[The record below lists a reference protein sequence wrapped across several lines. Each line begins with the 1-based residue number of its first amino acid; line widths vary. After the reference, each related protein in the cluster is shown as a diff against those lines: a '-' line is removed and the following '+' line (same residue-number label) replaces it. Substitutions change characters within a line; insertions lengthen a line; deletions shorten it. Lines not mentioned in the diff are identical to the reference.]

1 VRLKT
6 HNLAFL
12 GTVWL
17 ASFAAVPAFAQSAST
32 SPALLPA
39 PSGGDEVAAFYTNY
53 KVQPI
58 WTRAGINDA
67 AVTQLVA
74 ILQRSA
80 FDGFAEG
87 PPLADQVQ
95 AAVAQ
100 ARSGD
105 PAATAAAERT
115 LSTAWVRYVQA
126 LKRPTPGM
134 IYAYDYLKPQG
145 VRTAQILLAAGAA
158 PSLER
163 YLQDTANLN
172 PLYVDLRD
180 AAWAEAQT
188 SGNKTPDPRL
198 LANLDRLRSIRA
210 DGRFL
215 IVDSGSQMLSLYQD
229 GRLADSM
236 KVVVGK
242 PELPT
247 PLIASIMHYITYNPY
262 WNVPDHLVRKVTA
275 PNVLKSGATYLKRQG
290 YEVMADWTRES
301 AVIPWQQIDWKSVQ
315 AGQTHIRVRQL
326 PGPAN
331 SMGKLKFP
339 FPNGEDIYLHDSPE
353 REYFARDKRLLSNG
367 CVRVEDA
374 RRLGRWLLGQD
385 PAAPENGPEVQ
396 VQLPQGVPIYL
407 TYVTAQVK
415 DGKVT
420 YLDDPYGW
428 DLPDRPQIASS
439 GRSLPAT
446 TAAQR

>member
-1 VRLKT
+1 MTGRYLGYFGAAS
-6 HNLAFL
+6 LAFL
-12 GTVWL
+12 LGGAASAQPVSSDAAPIL
-17 ASFAAVPAFAQSAST
+17 APA
-32 SPALLPA
+32 
-39 PSGGDEVAAFYTNY
+39 GVDVAAFYATFRP
-53 KVQPI
+53 QPI
-58 WTRAGINDA
+58 WTRAGVNET
-67 AVTQLVA
+67 AVAQLVA
-74 ILQRSA
+74 ILQRA
-80 FDGFAEG
+80 PFDGFADG
-87 PPLADQVQ
+87 PQLAAQVQ

-105 PAATAAAERT
+105 PTATTLAEHT
-115 LSTAWVRYVQA
+115 FSAAWVRYVQF

-134 IYAYDYLKPQG
+134 TYAYPMLRPQG
-145 VRTAQILLAAGAA
+145 TRIEQILLGAAAA

-163 YLQDTANLN
+163 YLLDTTNLN
-172 PLYVDLRD
+172 PLYVQLRD
-180 AAWAEAQT
+180 TAWAEAQA
-188 SGNKTPDPRL
+188 SGNLTPDPRL
-198 LANLDRLRSIRA
+198 LANLDRLRSIPS
-210 DGRFL
+210 DGRFM
-215 IVDSGSQMLSLYQD
+215 IVDSGSQMLTLFEA
-229 GRLADSM
+229 GRPVDSM

-242 PELPT
+242 KELPT

-275 PNVLKSGATYLKRQG
+275 PNVLKQGAAYIKRQG

-301 AVIPWQQIDWKSVQ
+301 AVIPWQQIDWKSVE

-353 REYFARDKRLLSNG
+353 REYFARDKRTLSNG

-407 TYVTAQVK
+407 TYITAQVK
-415 DGKVT
+415 DGKLV

-428 DLPDRPQIASS
+428 DAPDRPQLASS
-439 GRSLPAT
+439 TTTSLS
-446 TAAQR
+446 Q

>member
-1 VRLKT
+1 MNLKT
-6 HNLAFL
+6 RNLRLVTAACVAMFAAAPAWAQSTL
-12 GTVWL
+12 TDAATSL
-17 ASFAAVPAFAQSAST
+17 ASPA
-32 SPALLPA
+32 
-39 PSGGDEVAAFYTNY
+39 GDEVAAFYSNY
-53 KVQPI
+53 RPQPV
-58 WTRAGINDA
+58 WTHAGINDA
-67 AVTQLVA
+67 AVAQLVA
-74 ILQRSA
+74 ILQRGP
-80 FDGFAEG
+80 FEGFAEG
-87 PPLADQVQ
+87 PQLAAQVQ
-95 AAVAQ
+95 SAVAQ
-100 ARSGD
+100 ARTGD
-105 PAATAAAERT
+105 PAATAAAERS

-126 LKRPTPGM
+126 LRQPTPRM

-145 VRTAQILLAAGAA
+145 VRAAQILLAAGAA

-163 YLQDTANLN
+163 YLQDTSNLN
-172 PLYVDLRD
+172 PLYAQLRD
-180 AAWAEAQT
+180 TAWAEAQAT
-188 SGNKTPDPRL
+188 GNMTPDRRL

-210 DGRFL
+210 DGRVL
-215 IVDSGSQMLSLYQD
+215 IVDSGSQMLNMYEN
-229 GRLADSM
+229 GRLTDSM

-242 PELPT
+242 TELPT

-275 PNVLKSGATYLKRQG
+275 PNVLKSGAKYLKRQG
-290 YEVMADWTRES
+290 YEVMTDWTRES
-301 AVIPWQQIDWKSVQ
+301 TVIPWQQIDWKSVE

-385 PAAPENGPEVQ
+385 PAPPQDGPEVQ
-396 VQLPQGVPIYL
+396 VQLPQGVTVYL
-407 TYVTAQVK
+407 TYITAQVK
-415 DGKVT
+415 DGKVV

-428 DLPDRPQIASS
+428 DVPARPQIASS
-439 GRSLPAT
+439 DQSQPAART
-446 TAAQR
+446 AQR

>member
-1 VRLKT
+1 ML
-6 HNLAFL
+6 
-12 GTVWL
+12 
-17 ASFAAVPAFAQSAST
+17 AAVPTSAQSTLPDPATSLT
-32 SPALLPA
+32 SPA
-39 PSGGDEVAAFYTNY
+39 GDEVAAFYTNY
-53 KVQPI
+53 KPQPI
-58 WTRAGINDA
+58 WTRAGVNDA
-67 AVTQLVA
+67 PVTQLVA
-74 ILQRSA
+74 ILQRGP
-80 FDGFAEG
+80 FEGFAEG
-87 PPLADQVQ
+87 PQLAAQIQ
-95 AAVAQ
+95 SAVAQ

-105 PAATAAAERT
+105 PAAIAAAERT

-126 LKRPTPGM
+126 LKRPTPRM

-145 VRTAQILLAAGAA
+145 VRAAQIMLATGAA

-163 YLQDTANLN
+163 YLQDTSNLN
-172 PLYVDLRD
+172 PLYAQLRD
-180 AAWAEAQT
+180 TAWAEAQAT
-188 SGNKTPDPRL
+188 GNATPDPRL

-215 IVDSGSQMLSLYQD
+215 IVDSGSQMLGMYD
-229 GRLADSM
+229 NGRLTDSM
-236 KVVVGK
+236 RIVVGK
-242 PELPT
+242 TELPT

-275 PNVLKSGATYLKRQG
+275 PNVLKSGAAYLKRQG
-290 YEVMADWTRES
+290 YEVMTDWTRES
-301 AVIPWQQIDWKSVQ
+301 TVIPWQQIDWKSVQ

-396 VQLPQGVPIYL
+396 VQLPQGVPVYL
-407 TYVTAQVK
+407 TYITAQVR
-415 DGKVT
+415 DGKVV

-428 DLPDRPQIASS
+428 DVPARPLIASS
-439 GRSLPAT
+439 SDQSPSAT
-446 TAAQR
+446 IAQR

>member
-1 VRLKT
+1 VKLRT
-6 HNLAFL
+6 RILAFL
-12 GTVWL
+12 AVSWL
-17 ASFAAVPAFAQSAST
+17 APFAAVPASAQSAST
-32 SPALLPA
+32 APALLPA
-39 PSGGDEVAAFYTNY
+39 ASADDEVAAFYTNY

-67 AVTQLVA
+67 AVARLVA

-87 PPLADQVQ
+87 PQLADQVQ
-95 AAVAQ
+95 SAVAQ

-126 LKRPTPGM
+126 LRRSTPGM
-134 IYAYDYLKPQG
+134 IYAYDYLRPQG

-163 YLQDTANLN
+163 YLQDTTNLN
-172 PLYVDLRD
+172 PLYVQLRD
-180 AAWAEAQT
+180 AAWVEAQAT
-188 SGNKTPDPRL
+188 GNKTPDTRL
-198 LANLDRLRSIRA
+198 LSNLDRLRSIPA
-210 DGRFL
+210 GGRFL
-215 IVDSGSQMLSLYQD
+215 IVDSGSQMLDIYDD

-247 PLIASIMHYITYNPY
+247 PLIASIMNYITYNPY

-275 PNVLKSGATYLKRQG
+275 ANVLKSGAAYLKRQG

-385 PAAPENGPEVQ
+385 PAAPQNGPEVQ
-396 VQLPQGVPIYL
+396 VQLPQGVPVYL
-407 TYVTAQVK
+407 TYITAQVT
-415 DGKVT
+415 DGKVV

-428 DLPDRPQIASS
+428 DAPGKAQIASS
-439 GRSLPAT
+439 DQSLPAT
-446 TAAQR
+446 APAQR